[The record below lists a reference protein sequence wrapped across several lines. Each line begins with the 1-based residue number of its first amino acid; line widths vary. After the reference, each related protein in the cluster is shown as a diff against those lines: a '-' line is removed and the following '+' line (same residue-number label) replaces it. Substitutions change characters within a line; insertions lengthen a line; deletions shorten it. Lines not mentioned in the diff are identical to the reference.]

1 MPHRHL
7 PVRVA
12 ALICLIT
19 TAAATPHAAADDHE
33 DQDAKLSVTPLN
45 LSIVRPVP
53 GVDEDS
59 ELAQFNGQVGTEVKL
74 LIRAEGKK
82 LIGFD
87 EEASSVTFA
96 DDTGRSLFAE
106 DDGFGRIEGFSWF
119 RVSED
124 GGVATIDVV
133 GRNTPAAGA
142 KSLKLTGKAVFQ
154 TAAKQSTHRQAGA
167 ALKEGTTIKAGPVS
181 CEISEAGKPE
191 WGDAEWRVTLE
202 FKGERPAI
210 AELRFLDAEG
220 EPVES
225 SRAGSSRTE
234 VFGKVTSTIT
244 YQLDKKLATSTLE
257 FAVWDD
263 VETVE
268 LPVDLTVDVGG

>member
-1 MPHRHL
+1 MLQRPL
-7 PVRVA
+7 PAYAVA
-12 ALICLIT
+12 LLCLF
-19 TAAATPHAAADDHE
+19 AAAVAPAVADDHE
-33 DQDAKLSVTPLN
+33 KTDAKLSVTPLN

-59 ELAQFNGQVGTEVKL
+59 ELARFNGQVGTEVKL

-96 DDTGRSLFAE
+96 DDTGRDLIAE
-106 DDGFGRIEGFSWF
+106 GQGFGRLEGLSWF
-119 RVSED
+119 RKSED
-124 GGVATIDVV
+124 GGVATIDVA

-142 KSLKLTGKAVFQ
+142 KSLKITGKAVFR
-154 TAAKQSTHRQAGA
+154 AADKQSTHRQAGA
-167 ALKEGTTIKAGPVS
+167 ALKQGTTIKAGPVR

-191 WGDAEWRVTLE
+191 WGDAAWSVTLK

-268 LPVDLTVDVGG
+268 LPLDLTVDVGG